1 MSSISGCCRNCCP
14 SAFFYVWAVWLSG
27 MMVFY
32 FNSLMFVVL
41 CTQILPVSSQLPLGQ
56 VPQTITEG
64 TYLSAVWVLCQG
76 PREPDESNGR
86 WDHVLGLVYV
96 CAGGQIRAWLSF
108 SKERIHFNVTLV
120 NAHYRNEIKYNIG
133 SAKRVPRK
141 WETIWFLWSPNRAEC
156 AVSESMY
163 FLWTPVTPP
172 CGA

>member
-14 SAFFYVWAVWLSG
+14 GAFFYVWAVWLSG

-41 CTQILPVSSQLPLGQ
+41 CTQILPVSSQLPPGQ
-56 VPQTITEG
+56 VPQTIRV
-64 TYLSAVWVLCQG
+64 YLLVCCVSPVPRTKGARWIQWQTG
-76 PREPDESNGR
+76 PRAWSG
-86 WDHVLGLVYV
+86 YV
-96 CAGGQIRAWLSF
+96 CAGGQIRACLSF
-108 SKERIHFNVTLV
+108 SKERIHFNVTLG

-141 WETIWFLWSPNRAEC
+141 WETIWFLWSPNRAAC

-163 FLWTPVTPP
+163 FVWTPVTPP